1 MRLRYA
7 LLAILIYSVCT
18 VWVPGRWA
26 LSGLQA
32 MCFIA
37 VAVVIWRADSRG
49 VRVTIPFV
57 GMACWTCIQRAA
69 CWTEV
74 RAATG
79 DAGLYWLTAAC
90 LVWLGYQ
97 AHSRRFLL
105 GFLVAGSTIAL
116 LGIVQLYSSGNRIF
130 WLFPS
135 GYDSMVIG
143 PFVSP
148 NNYAAFV
155 ELLIPLALVLG
166 LESRRPAAYL
176 MLAAALLAAVIA
188 SGSRAGA
195 MLAMV
200 ECAAAFLLCRGRGR
214 TRPGMVA
221 MFLAAA
227 GVFVAIIGYQ
237 FLWRRLSHSGDLY
250 LVRREFLESSLA
262 MIRTQPWR
270 GFGLGTWPA
279 VYPRFAV
286 IDIGAAAN
294 HAHNEWV
301 QWMAEGGIPAL
312 VLMVAAAIAVLRP
325 AIRTGWGIGILAVL
339 LHSLVDYP
347 FLRLGSAAWTFALF
361 GAVAATE
368 SHGKWKFPLPARMA
382 VAIAMGL
389 ATVAVVRI
397 GWADTLFR
405 RGTPADVRCAIALSP
420 ERAEYYLALDDE
432 ESLRRAIALNPGMT
446 AARLRLAW
454 EVEARGDLDA
464 AEQLTIDVTRYD
476 HQFLPAWTAANL
488 YFRRGR
494 KDEFWH
500 WARTAAD
507 MSYDDLGALFNLCFR
522 VTDDTREVLD
532 RVAAPRP
539 AAMRSLLAYLVRAQ
553 RLDDAEMIAAR
564 VSEHATAA
572 DRDALLDY
580 IEAAHAAGHATEA
593 LRVWDAMCRGGLV
606 SQGGMRIGR
615 GFDWHLLPVRG
626 TQVTEDSRG
635 LRVSFSGQQAEY
647 CELATRPLALEKG
660 GTYVMHCRYRTSDLP
675 ANSGLYWSLGPGREF
690 PVDAAETGRTA
701 EWTFTATAEA
711 EQLSLRY
718 RRAEGTTRIEGYLSL
733 EEVAI
738 HAKVPALSYRLQR

>member
-32 MCFIA
+32 MCFAA
-37 VAVVIWRADSRG
+37 VAVVIWRSDSRG
-49 VRVTIPFV
+49 VWLTIPFV
-57 GMACWTCIQRAA
+57 GMACWAWIQRAA
-69 CWTEV
+69 GWTEV

-79 DAGLYWLTAAC
+79 DAALYWLTAAC

-97 AHSRRFLL
+97 AHSRRFLV
-105 GFLVAGSTIAL
+105 GFLIAGSAIAL

-166 LESRRPAAYL
+166 LDSRRPAPYL

-200 ECAAAFLLCRGRGR
+200 ECAAAFVLCRGRGGS
-214 TRPGMVA
+214 RPGMVA
-221 MFLAAA
+221 MFLAAT

-237 FLWRRLSHSGDLY
+237 FLWHRLSQTGDLY

-262 MIRTQPWR
+262 MIRMQPWR

-301 QWMAEGGIPAL
+301 QWMAEGGVPAL
-312 VLMVAAAIAVLRP
+312 VLMLAVAITLLRP

-361 GAVAATE
+361 GAVAASE
-368 SHGKWKFPLPARMA
+368 SRGKAVGRIARLTVAVAMA
-382 VAIAMGL
+382 VAV
-389 ATVAVVRI
+389 VAVVRI
-397 GWADTLFR
+397 GWADALFR
-405 RGTPADVRCAIALSP
+405 RGTPADVRRAIALSP
-420 ERAEYYLALDDE
+420 ERAEYYLALDGE

-454 EVEARGDLDA
+454 QVEARGDLNA
-464 AEQLTIDVTRYD
+464 AEQLTLEAARYD
-476 HQFLPAWTAANL
+476 RQFLPAWTAANL
-488 YFRRGR
+488 YFRLGR
-494 KDEFWH
+494 KDEFWR
-500 WARTAAD
+500 WARTATA
-507 MSYDDLGALFNLCFR
+507 MSYDDLGGLFNLCFR
-522 VTDDTREVLD
+522 VTDDAREVLD
-532 RVAAPRP
+532 RVVASRP
-539 AAMRSLLAYLVRAQ
+539 VVMRSLLAYLVRSE
-553 RLDDAEMIAAR
+553 RLEDAAIVAGR
-564 VSEHATAA
+564 LIEHANAA

-580 IEAAHAAGHATEA
+580 VEAAHAAGHATEA
-593 LRVWDAMCRGGLV
+593 LRVWDAMGR
-606 SQGGMRIGR
+606 STSMRIGR

-626 TQVTEDSRG
+626 TQVTQDTRG

-647 CELATRPLALEKG
+647 CELATLPLALEKG
-660 GTYVMHCRYRTSDLP
+660 GTYLMRCRYRTSDLP

-690 PVDAAETGRTA
+690 PLDAAEAGRTV
-701 EWTFTATAEA
+701 EWSFAAATEA

-718 RRAEGTTRIEGYLSL
+718 RRAEGTTRIEGYLTL
-733 EEVAI
+733 EDVDI